1 VISRSAVVA
10 ALVAATALPS
20 GAARPVR
27 APATYTE
34 AATDTV
40 SVARGRALFAQEC
53 AICHTPTRNS
63 TIGPDLTFV
72 ARRRSYASLRRH
84 LATAVPGH
92 LRPREVAVLAAY
104 LARLSARKP

>member
-1 VISRSAVVA
+1 VIYRSAVVV
-10 ALVAATALPS
+10 ALVARSSLPG
-20 GAARPVR
+20 GAGRPVPV
-27 APATYTE
+27 PATYAA

-92 LRPREVAVLAAY
+92 LRPREVAVLTAY
-104 LARLSARKP
+104 LARLSERKP

>member
-1 VISRSAVVA
+1 MIYRSAVLV
-10 ALVAATALPS
+10 ALVAGTLPGG
-20 GAARPVR
+20 GAGPVA
-27 APATYTE
+27 APATYAA
-34 AATDTV
+34 AATDSV
-40 SVARGRALFAQEC
+40 SVERGRALFAQEC

-92 LRPREVAVLAAY
+92 LRPGEVAVLTAY
-104 LARLSARKP
+104 LARLSERKP